1 MLRRGML
8 GRLLK
13 LWFRL
18 WNLPLGRRSTTV
30 YDLAGQVTVSMDT
43 RGHRTRSAHGSAGQA
58 ARRAGCAILFRISR
72 RKSSVV
78 RGRYELRF
86 IAISCKVRVGCV

>member
-30 YDLAGQVTVSMDT
+30 YDLAGQVTP
-43 RGHRTRSAHGSAGQA
+43 SAG
-58 ARRAGCAILFRISR
+58 R
-72 RKSSVV
+72 
-78 RGRYELRF
+78 LR
-86 IAISCKVRVGCV
+86 SGVN